1 MRNRNH
7 GFDVT
12 VMWDD
17 GGDELREI
25 RVVGEIGRFYP
36 AVMHL
41 PNGDPGYPEEG
52 GDIEEYTITDK
63 ATGEVIE
70 DPDGNILDAVIDD
83 VMEQASE
90 DAAGD
95 ACDAAD
101 KMAANGPFKITPT
114 AGANA
119 QGQDGEKP

>member
-12 VMWDD
+12 VTYFGD
-17 GGDELREI
+17 GDEDGRVI
-25 RVVGEIGRFYP
+25 RIVGEIGRFYP

-41 PNGDPGYPEEG
+41 PNGDPGYPAEG
-52 GDIEEYTITDK
+52 GDIEDYTITDK

-70 DPDGNILDAVIDD
+70 DPDGKILDAVLDD

-90 DAAGD
+90 DAASDQED
-95 ACDAAD
+95 AREHARECREDR
-101 KMAANGPFKITPT
+101 
-114 AGANA
+114 
-119 QGQDGEKP
+119 

>member
-25 RVVGEIGRFYP
+25 RVVGEISRYYP
-36 AVMHL
+36 AQG
-41 PNGDPGYPEEG
+41 PTYSCGGQPAEG
-52 GDIEEYTITDK
+52 VNIEEWTIFDK
-63 ATGEVIE
+63 LTGAEIP
-70 DPDGNILDAVIDD
+70 DPDGKILESVQDAVYEKAD
-83 VMEQASE
+83 E

-101 KMAANGPFKITPT
+101 YRRDAEM
-114 AGANA
+114 
-119 QGQDGEKP
+119 DR

>member
-1 MRNRNH
+1 MRNRNRNH

-12 VMWDD
+12 VMYDD

-25 RVVGEIGRFYP
+25 RVVGEISRYIP
-36 AVMHL
+36 AQG
-41 PNGDPGYPEEG
+41 PTWDCGGQPAEG
-52 GDIEEYTITDK
+52 GEIEDYTITDK
-63 ATGEVIE
+63 ATGETIDDE
-70 DPDGNILDAVIDD
+70 DGKIIDAVYDD

-101 KMAANGPFKITPT
+101 ARRDAEL
-114 AGANA
+114 
-119 QGQDGEKP
+119 DR

>member
-1 MRNRNH
+1 MTPMRNRNH

-12 VMWDD
+12 VMCDD

-41 PNGDPGYPEEG
+41 PNGDPGYPAEG
-52 GDIEEYTITDK
+52 GDIVDYKIFDK
-63 ATGEVIE
+63 ATGAEIE
-70 DPDGNILDAVIDD
+70 DSDGKILDAVLDD

-95 ACDAAD
+95 ACEAAEHRRDAERD
-101 KMAANGPFKITPT
+101 R
-114 AGANA
+114 
-119 QGQDGEKP
+119 

>member
-1 MRNRNH
+1 MGPIRNRNH

-25 RVVGEIGRFYP
+25 RVVGEISRYIP
-36 AVMHL
+36 AQG
-41 PNGDPGYPEEG
+41 PTYDCGGQPAEG
-52 GDIEEYTITDK
+52 GE
-63 ATGEVIE
+63 IE
-70 DPDGNILDAVIDD
+70 DYKIYEVSELNGMGQEIEDHDGKILEAVYDD

-101 KMAANGPFKITPT
+101 ARRDAER
-114 AGANA
+114 
-119 QGQDGEKP
+119 DR